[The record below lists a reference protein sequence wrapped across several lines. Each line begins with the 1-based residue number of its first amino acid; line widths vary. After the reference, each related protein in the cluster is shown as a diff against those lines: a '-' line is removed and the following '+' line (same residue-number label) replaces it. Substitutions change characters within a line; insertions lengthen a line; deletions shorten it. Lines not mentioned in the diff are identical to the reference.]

1 MTVKRNSDKVVIHK
15 STKAMKR
22 KSTDVTDNR
31 ELLAGGKW
39 RRKHLELTL
48 EQLPERY
55 QVGADGTL
63 PLF

>member
-1 MTVKRNSDKVVIHK
+1 
-15 STKAMKR
+15 MKR